1 MNRILFMGIFVAL
14 TITANAQ
21 DDIPKDSLTMEWKS
35 MFRNLPEVMI
45 KGSHPIVKVERGLL
59 LYNMPLLLKQL
70 PADNA
75 YEALTRIPGVSD
87 ATGNIS
93 FLGNEV
99 TLIVNGQ
106 ATTLT
111 QEQLTERLKAMPA
124 AQLAKAEVMLSAPAR
139 YHVRGMAINIVTK
152 DYAGTNQLSGQ
163 FIGGLV
169 QTKYAKGFGDLYLSM
184 QRGKFG
190 LDAQYKYV
198 NGNSYGESSRI
209 AGKWG
214 VRLNGSNI
222 FNNKYDT
229 RSVQGNQDYR
239 MKINYNWASV
249 SFAVIY
255 KFGGYKEKNIK
266 KVDTSRMGH

>member
-1 MNRILFMGIFVAL
+1 MNRLFFIGVLVASA
-14 TITANAQ
+14 ITANAQ
-21 DDIPKDSLTMEWKS
+21 DNAQKDSLTMES
-35 MFRNLPEVMI
+35 MMHNLPEVMV
-45 KGSHPIVKVERGLL
+45 KGSRPIVKAERGMLS
-59 LYNMPLLLKQL
+59 YNMPLLLKQL

-87 ATGNIS
+87 ATGSIS
-93 FLGNEV
+93 FSGNEV

-111 QEQLTERLKAMPA
+111 QEQLAERLKAMPA

-163 FIGGLV
+163 IIGGMR
-169 QTKYAKGFGDLYLSM
+169 QNKYANEFGNLYLSL

-209 AGKWG
+209 ANHPLGNNRVYYNDETGQKSLALHTTTDWG
-214 VRLNGSNI
+214 
-222 FNNKYDT
+222 
-229 RSVQGNQDYR
+229 
-239 MKINYNWASV
+239 
-249 SFAVIY
+249 
-255 KFGGYKEKNIK
+255 
-266 KVDTSRMGH
+266 